1 MIKVDQ
7 FMDIKSRNKNGQSIR
22 SIVKGTGIAR
32 NTVRQVL
39 RAEHPI
45 ESGKARKAPKARS
58 SKIDPFKEYI
68 RKRVQEF
75 DLSAVRILPEIKAMG
90 YEGGLHTIRRFIK
103 SINQDRVRAS
113 VATVRFETPPGKQAQ
128 CDWGHIGKFPDAS
141 GKLVDVYVFVIVLG
155 YSRQLYI
162 HFTTS
167 MKIPTLVD
175 CHQKAFEHFQG
186 IPQTILYDNMSQV
199 RTGPGRLNAQFGD
212 FASHYGFEVKTH
224 RPYRPRTK
232 GKVERMVD
240 YVKNNFL
247 NGKDFAGLDDLNS
260 QAIQWLSTVANVRIH
275 STSGE
280 KPHDLWLQ
288 EKDQLIS
295 LSQVRPYIPVVRA
308 DRKVASDTFV
318 SFENNRYSVPPKF
331 IGKTIEIIA
340 QGGVIKIRCDDAI
353 ITEHEQSNMTGQTI
367 MKPEHMEELWK
378 STLDMVPLR
387 GAPHCNVQLNESVKQ
402 CSLTSY
408 DEACI

>member
-212 FASHYGFEVKTH
+212 FASHHGFEVKTH

-331 IGKTIEIIA
+331 IGKTMEIIA
-340 QGGVIKIRCDDAI
+340 QGGVIKIRCNDAI